1 MKIQTKTALLFSLLA
16 TAVILVLNAIIYYVA
31 TRDTSNDFKKRLELR
46 VIVAAKIH
54 FEKDTTSSAAYTEL
68 RQQYLEV
75 LPSEREYLV
84 VADRAKDSFRI
95 PNDISL
101 PLSFYR
107 QVLDTD
113 TTVYYKHNDVYYAGR
128 PYKVGNE
135 EYLVIKSAVNL
146 YGLQALKNLK
156 QILLI
161 ALVGKL
167 ILVFTISFFFSRK
180 AFKPF
185 RDIIKRVRSIGVE
198 NLSLRLEEKKGRGKD
213 EIAELT
219 KTFNR
224 MLDRLQTSFDIQNN
238 FVSNASHELKTPL
251 TAVIGEAEITLS
263 KERSP
268 EEYKQSLEVIL
279 KEAEKLE
286 ALTTALLSLAQSGFN
301 KNKAGYVDVRLDE
314 LLFDIKQTIDRIDPE
329 NKIQLQLQDLPM
341 DENRLMVN
349 GNLQLLKLAISNII
363 LNSCKYSN
371 NKPVEV
377 KLTCPG
383 NEAVLTIT
391 DIGIGI
397 PQEDIQHVF
406 VPFFRASNTSSFKGY
421 GVGLPLSL
429 NIIRQHDGNIK
440 VDSQE
445 GQGTRVTVLLPLSIK
460 VSV

>member
-1 MKIQTKTALLFSLLA
+1 MKIQTQTAILFTVLA
-16 TAVILVLNAIIYYVA
+16 ATVILLLNAVIYYVA

-46 VIVAAKIH
+46 VVVAAKIH

-68 RQQYLEV
+68 RQQYLEM
-75 LPSEREYLV
+75 LPSEREYMV
-84 VADRAKDSFRI
+84 KVDRAKDSFHI
-95 PNDISL
+95 PPNLQL
-101 PLSFYR
+101 PVSFLR
-107 QVLDTD
+107 SVLDSD
-113 TTVYYKHNDVYYAGR
+113 TTVYLKHNDVYYAAR
-128 PYKVGNE
+128 DYPLGNE
-135 EYLVIKSAVNL
+135 EFIVVKSAVNL
-146 YGLQALKNLK
+146 YGLQALKNLRR
-156 QILLI
+156 ILLI
-161 ALVGKL
+161 ALVGKV

-185 RDIIKRVRSIGVE
+185 RDIIARVKSIGVE
-198 NLSLRLEEKKGRGKD
+198 NLSLRLEEKSGRGKD

-251 TAVIGEAEITLS
+251 TAIIGEAEITLS
-263 KERSP
+263 KHRSE
-268 EEYKQSLEVIL
+268 EEYRQSIEVIL

-301 KNKAGYVDVRLDE
+301 KNKEGYVAVRLDE

-329 NKIQLQLQDLPM
+329 NKIKLMLQDMPM
-341 DENRLMVN
+341 DEDRLEVK
-349 GNLQLLKLAISNII
+349 GNPQLLKLAISNII

-371 NKPVEV
+371 NQPVEV

-383 NEAVLTIT
+383 DTAILKIS

-397 PQEDIQHVF
+397 PPEDIQHVF
-406 VPFFRASNTSSFKGY
+406 VPFFRASNTGSFKGY

-440 VDSQE
+440 VASEE
-445 GQGTRVTVLLPLSIK
+445 GRGTQVTVVLPLA
-460 VSV
+460 